1 MSGTR
6 KLIPIYTSSGVLGAY
21 LVYPYI
27 FNPDGEWIGW
37 VTAEREVYSVHGHFA
52 GTLTQE
58 PRILR
63 KREVSHDK
71 ARLQSPQPPARIR
84 LPAHAPLAPPMP
96 ELTNSQIDVL
106 DEPLQYLPPLDFGE
120 LRDDLD

>member
-1 MSGTR
+1 MPGPR

-21 LVYPYI
+21 LVYPYLY
-27 FNPDGEWIGW
+27 NPDGEWIGW

-63 KREVSHDK
+63 KREASHDK

-84 LPAHAPLAPPMP
+84 PPAHAPLAPPMP